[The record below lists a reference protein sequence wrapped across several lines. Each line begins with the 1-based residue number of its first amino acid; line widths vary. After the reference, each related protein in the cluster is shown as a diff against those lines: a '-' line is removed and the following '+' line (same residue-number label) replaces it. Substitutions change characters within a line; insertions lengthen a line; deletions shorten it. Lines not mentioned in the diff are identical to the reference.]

1 MAAGGNRMKCLKCG
15 AEMNF
20 HAEKIVYGLGA
31 EDEMGTYYGKL
42 LEFHACPRCGA
53 SATRDGASQI

>member
-1 MAAGGNRMKCLKCG
+1 MRCPKCG

-20 HAEKIVYGLGA
+20 HAEKIVYALA
-31 EDEMGTYYGKL
+31 EEDEMCLHYGKL

-53 SATRDGASQI
+53 SATRDSASQI